1 MNIGLYR
8 KYLNLYVRE
17 AIENSDGSR
26 SGISEYLGSIKVSGF
41 LTRDKDEKK
50 RAIQDAKNAF
60 DDHRHW
66 PLQIIVSHLGL
77 EEDILN
83 VNRS

>member
-8 KYLNLYVRE
+8 KYLNQYVRQ
-17 AIENSDGSR
+17 AIENSDGTR

-41 LTRDKDEKK
+41 LTRDKDEKR
-50 RAIQDAKNAF
+50 RAIQDAKTAF

-66 PLQIIVSHLGL
+66 PLDIIVSHLGL
-77 EEDILN
+77 DADILD